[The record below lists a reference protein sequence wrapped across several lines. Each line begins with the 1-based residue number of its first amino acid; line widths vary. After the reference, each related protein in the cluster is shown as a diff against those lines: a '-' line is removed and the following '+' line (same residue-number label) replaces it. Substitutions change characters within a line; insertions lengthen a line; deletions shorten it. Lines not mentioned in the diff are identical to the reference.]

1 MTYRLKADYDINI
14 GKKKVL
20 DLMNKANAL
29 SAVRRRYYSEEYYLT
44 RRQIKDNTPPDL
56 IGRNFFALEP

>member
-1 MTYRLKADYDINI
+1 MTDRLKTDYDINI

-20 DLMNKANAL
+20 DLMNKAEAL
-29 SAVRRRYYSEEYYLT
+29 SAVRRRHYSEEYYLT
-44 RRQIKDNTPPDL
+44 RRQMKDNIPPDL